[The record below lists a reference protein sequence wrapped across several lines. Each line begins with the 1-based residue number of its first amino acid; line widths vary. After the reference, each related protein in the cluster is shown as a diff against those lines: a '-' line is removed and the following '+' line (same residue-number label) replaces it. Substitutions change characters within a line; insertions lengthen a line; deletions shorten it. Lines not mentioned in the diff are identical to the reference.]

1 MKIGAVL
8 LCSGLSRRMENKNKL
23 LIKIDNK
30 PMFQYN
36 VDNVIR
42 CDFDEIVAV
51 TAYDEIEKYCL
62 RKGIKTIR
70 NSNSQLGQAQSIKLG
85 TKALYDMDAIAYF
98 VCDQPFLS
106 CNSIMKLKN
115 NIQENGITVPVCEG
129 NSYSPC
135 IFSKK
140 YFDLLLTLEGD
151 KGGKSIIKNNTDYVN
166 YVYFTDKKEF
176 FDIDNLDDLIS
187 L

>member
-70 NSNSQLGQAQSIKLG
+70 NSNSQLGQSQSIKLG

-106 CNSIMKLKN
+106 CNSIM
-115 NIQENGITVPVCEG
+115 
-129 NSYSPC
+129 
-135 IFSKK
+135 K

>member
-1 MKIGAVL
+1 M
-8 LCSGLSRRMENKNKL
+8 SE
-23 LIKIDNK
+23 IK
-30 PMFQYN
+30 
-36 VDNVIR
+36 
-42 CDFDEIVAV
+42 
-51 TAYDEIEKYCL
+51 
-62 RKGIKTIR
+62 
-70 NSNSQLGQAQSIKLG
+70 NSQLGQSQSIKLG

-106 CNSIMKLKN
+106 CDSILKLKN
-115 NIQENGITVPVCEG
+115 NVQEDRIVVPVCED

-166 YVYFTDKKEF
+166 YIYFTDKKEF

>member
-8 LCSGLSRRMENKNKL
+8 LCSGLSKRMGNKNKL
-23 LIKIDNK
+23 LLEINNK
-30 PMFQYN
+30 PMFQYT
-36 VDNVIR
+36 VDNVML
-42 CDFDEIVAV
+42 CDFDDIVVV
-51 TAYDEIEKYCL
+51 TAYDEIENYCIK
-62 RKGIKTIR
+62 KGIKTVKNN
-70 NSNSQLGQAQSIKLG
+70 NSKLGQSLSIKLG
-85 TKALYDMDAIAYF
+85 TKELYNMDAIAYF

-106 CNSIMKLKN
+106 CESILKLKN
-115 NIQENGITVPVCEG
+115 NIQENRITVPICDN

-140 YFDLLLTLEGD
+140 YFNLLLTLEGD
-151 KGGKSIIKNNTDYVN
+151 KGGKSIIKNNTSSVD

>member
-1 MKIGAVL
+1 MTK
-8 LCSGLSRRMENKNKL
+8 
-23 LIKIDNK
+23 
-30 PMFQYN
+30 
-36 VDNVIR
+36 
-42 CDFDEIVAV
+42 IVAV
-51 TAYDEIEKYCL
+51 TAYDEIEDYCL
-62 RKGIKTIR
+62 RKGIKTVI
-70 NSNSQLGQAQSIKLG
+70 NKNSQLGQSQSIKLG

-106 CNSIMKLKN
+106 CDSILKLKN
-115 NIQENGITVPVCEG
+115 NVQEG

-135 IFSKK
+135 IFNKK
-140 YFDLLLTLEGD
+140 YFDLLLALEGD

>member
-30 PMFQYN
+30 PMFQYT

-51 TAYDEIEKYCL
+51 TAYDEIEDYCL
-62 RKGIKTIR
+62 RKDIKTVR
-70 NSNSQLGQAQSIKLG
+70 NKNSQLGQSQSIKLG

-98 VCDQPFLS
+98 V
-106 CNSIMKLKN
+106 
-115 NIQENGITVPVCEG
+115 
-129 NSYSPC
+129 
-135 IFSKK
+135 
-140 YFDLLLTLEGD
+140 
-151 KGGKSIIKNNTDYVN
+151 
-166 YVYFTDKKEF
+166 
-176 FDIDNLDDLIS
+176 
-187 L
+187 

>member
-30 PMFQYN
+30 PMFQYT

-51 TAYDEIEKYCL
+51 TAYDEIEDYCL
-62 RKGIKTIR
+62 RKGIKTVI
-70 NSNSQLGQAQSIKLG
+70 NKNSQLGQSQSIKLG

-106 CNSIMKLKN
+106 CDSILKLKN
-115 NIQENGITVPVCEG
+115 NVQEDRIVVPVCEG

-135 IFSKK
+135 IFNKK

-151 KGGKSIIKNNTDYVN
+151 KGWK
-166 YVYFTDKKEF
+166 VYY
-176 FDIDNLDDLIS
+176 
-187 L
+187 